1 VAVVAAVALLAVAA
15 GRADAEPRFAVREGM
30 QCSQCHVNRTGGG
43 MRTPFGISFAQTNL
57 GTFRQRGL
65 FDPHLGGSVTIGGNL
80 RLSNRTLLPTRTE
93 LDGVARKRRASN
105 SFESSESNLY
115 LLADT
120 IPGRLAVY
128 VDETVGPEAAF
139 NREAFVLVQGLPVD
153 GYIKAGHFMLP
164 FGLRIPDDNAFI
176 RAATGFN
183 YANSDLGIEM
193 GIEHGPFALKLAVSN
208 GSLGSSDTNRS
219 KQITVHAT
227 AVSQYVRGGLSFA
240 WNNNSSPDFKFQS
253 ITSGAHMG
261 GRLGRLTLLGELDWI
276 HAITDPEPYDQT
288 AVYFE
293 SNFEAHKGVYARFR
307 FEAFDPL
314 VSLAN
319 NERDRFVAGVS
330 WFPIQLFEIS
340 AYYRLNRDITQ
351 RIESNADEIVVEA
364 HAFL

>member
-1 VAVVAAVALLAVAA
+1 MAAVALLAVAA

-340 AYYRLNRDITQ
+340 AYYRLNRDIPQ